1 MATEQQVINFI
12 NKIAPMCMD
21 DMKKS
26 KILASLK
33 IVQACVESAYGQ
45 STATSLGNNLY
56 GIKADKYWKGQFV
69 TAMGWEEKNGIKQ
82 PKEPMKWRKYSSW
95 QESITDHSNFLKA
108 KRYANIIGCTDYKQ
122 ACINIR
128 NDGYCTASGYSQLLI
143 SIIEKYQL
151 YKYDQQVLNGIKPQ
165 PTPQP
170 SPTSKPIT
178 PQPAQ
183 PIQPSQIINKKI
195 TIANGQWNVRQQ
207 PNASASVV
215 KIVNAGQ
222 TFTSSK
228 IENGW
233 YYINELKGYINLK
246 GISKA
251 EDIKVTPN
259 FITYKIKVG
268 DSWWKI
274 AQEQMGNGARCEEL
288 AKYNGMTT
296 KTVIQPNQQI
306 KIPK

>member
-1 MATEQQVINFI
+1 MTAEQQRVIN
-12 NKIAPMCMD
+12 
-21 DMKKS
+21 
-26 KILASLK
+26 ILAPLAVKYGAMHNVCSSLT
-33 IVQACVESAYGQ
+33 ISQAILETGWLKSCIGGFACFGV
-45 STATSLGNNLY
+45 
-56 GIKADKYWKGQFV
+56 KGQGLV
-69 TAMGWEEKNGIKQ
+69 TTTQEYINGKWITIQDSFEIYKSYEDSFKGYYAFLERNPRYKRYGVIGEWDYEKACKNIFRAGYATGKDYDLSLINIIKQ
-82 PKEPMKWRKYSSW
+82 FKLYEY
-95 QESITDHSNFLKA
+95 D
-108 KRYANIIGCTDYKQ
+108 KQ
-122 ACINIR
+122 ALELR
-128 NDGYCTASGYSQLLI
+128 
-143 SIIEKYQL
+143 EKL
-151 YKYDQQVLNGIKPQ
+151 YKNINNTTPLSS
-165 PTPQP
+165 PTP
-170 SPTSKPIT
+170 KPIT

-207 PNASASVV
+207 PNANASVV

-251 EDIKVTPN
+251 EDIKTTPS